1 VASTWT
7 RCPGTGTAAFEPG
20 IVRKRQR
27 RLDGVDQIICAF
39 GTQGLPT
46 GEITAHFGD
55 VYGATVSKETHVGAD
70 EPVDEFVDGAG
81 LRHAA
86 LPS

>member
-1 VASTWT
+1 
-7 RCPGTGTAAFEPG
+7 
-20 IVRKRQR
+20 
-27 RLDGVDQIICAF
+27 
-39 GTQGLPT
+39 LPT